1 MRTFL
6 KRLFKKGLDAENQRE
21 WRRQERE
28 EEEARQDQELRR
40 SVSEDWR
47 PPCHRGGLLIV
58 NCISELFLLQ

>member
-6 KRLFKKGLDAENQRE
+6 KWLFKKGLDTENWRE

-28 EEEARQDQELRR
+28 EEEARQDQERR
-40 SVSEDWR
+40 QSTPEDWL

-58 NCISELFLLQ
+58 SCVSKLFLSK